1 MNITTQT
8 KTTAQGDQLQHS
20 GILLLNSP
28 RNSVVANMARQL
40 SQQFKQPSNYSQ
52 FSIGDAKSYFSR
64 VRLIMHDAGLLSVQ
78 LIVNSLDPQLT
89 PRLEQNELY
98 YWKRDQGAIS
108 NV

>member
-8 KTTAQGDQLQHS
+8 KTTAQGDQLQHGS
-20 GILLLNSP
+20 VLLLNSP

-40 SQQFKQPSNYSQ
+40 SQQFKQPSYGTQ
-52 FSIGDAKSYFSR
+52 FNVADIKPCITR
-64 VRLIMHDAGLLSVQ
+64 VMWVMHDVCVLCVQ
-78 LIVNSLDPQLT
+78 SMDNSLDPLLT
-89 PRLEQNELY
+89 RRLEQNELY